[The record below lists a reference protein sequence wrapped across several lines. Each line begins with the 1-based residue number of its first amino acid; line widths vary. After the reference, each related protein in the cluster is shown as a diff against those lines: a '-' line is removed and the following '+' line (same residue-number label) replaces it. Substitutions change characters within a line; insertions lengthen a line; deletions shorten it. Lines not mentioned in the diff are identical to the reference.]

1 MTALAGRPR
10 TRVLAW
16 SLAALAPLVMAG
28 GLVLLGFNARVM
40 SPTRIGVYVF
50 AAVAVVV
57 YAGIGGL
64 IAARIPRN
72 PIGWLLCLTG
82 LALAVSLFLEQY
94 GLRGLATAPGSLPA
108 VRQITALGYGT
119 QQVAFVPLII
129 VLLLF
134 PDGRLPSRLWRPV
147 LWCAI
152 AATTGAGFAQMLQR
166 GTVVTGSL
174 TNALSAAHVS
184 YPNPLGIFPRH
195 GWYSDLLAVAGA
207 ITLVSAVL
215 AVVSV
220 FVRRRGASPELRQQ
234 LAWLAY
240 VGVLTFGCVVVL
252 IGYNLA
258 TPGGDGL
265 LGTVLFVLV
274 FGTPIFGI
282 PLACAVA
289 VLRYHLYDLDVVV
302 KRTVVAAL
310 VAATF
315 TAVYVLVVVA
325 VGAVTGRPGGNPLT
339 FVAAALAAV
348 LLQPVRTRAGQ
359 LADRLVYG
367 RRATPYEVL
376 SEFSE
381 QIAGTYSTE
390 DVLPRMARML
400 AEATG
405 AQQAEV
411 WLRAAGSE
419 QLEAAWPSANGSAA
433 PATAAAPGAEEPAS
447 PEESASHE
455 WHTSQEEPASPEG
468 PPGQTGPSGA
478 EEAGARAAG
487 AGNGRARSFVVEHH
501 GERLG
506 ALRITSSPREPLT
519 PAGERLVRDVAAQA
533 GLVLRNV
540 ALIEDLRASR
550 QRLVAAADEARRR
563 LERNLHDGAQ
573 QQLVALRITLQLARQ
588 LVADAP
594 GEAAELLAQT
604 EQEAQDALEELRDL
618 ARGIYPPLLAD
629 LGLPAALEAQ
639 ARKAP
644 LPVTV
649 QAEGI
654 GRYPQDVE
662 AAVYFCVLEAL
673 QNIAKYA
680 QASAAVVSL
689 GHDGG
694 RLTFTVSDDGRGFD
708 PAAAPTGTGVLGMA
722 DRLAALGGT
731 LRVSSA
737 PGHGTQVT
745 GRVPAAVD
753 TALSL
758 SSPRRD
764 VSGPLPVVRRVAEP
778 EFRLPERDPVAR
790 AHQQSG
796 ADPPSVG
803 PGAVGRAEVGQYP
816 VVPHAAQL
824 GVAPRHRHVGEP
836 QIGAGGPADREH
848 RPVPAAGQHQAR
860 QAHGPPRRPQL
871 PGEPVPRRRRPVGQ
885 PDAGPGWPQVVEQ
898 AGELARIPRLQRELQ
913 PVDEGLMRQ
922 AAVRG
927 PFLEHLDRF
936 VTVRVG
942 HPERRPLRIQGRHGQ
957 NDNPRE
963 QRPSRVLTAAGRPG
977 SLGGSVP
984 EVRSGC

>member
-10 TRVLAW
+10 TRALAW
-16 SLAALAPLVMAG
+16 SLAGLAPLVMAG

-40 SPTRIGVYVF
+40 SPTRIGVYGF

-82 LALAVSLFLEQY
+82 MALAVSLSLEQY

-119 QQVAFVPLII
+119 QQLAFVPLII

-134 PDGRLPSRLWRPV
+134 PDGRLTSRRWRPV

-152 AATTGAGFAQMLQR
+152 AATIGAGFAQMLQR

-240 VGVLTFGCVVVL
+240 VGGLTFCCVVVL

-258 TPGGDGL
+258 THGGDSL

-310 VAATF
+310 VTATF
-315 TAVYVLVVVA
+315 TAVYALVVVA

-381 QIAGTYSTE
+381 QVAGTYSTE

-405 AQQAEV
+405 AQRAEV
-411 WLRAAGSE
+411 WLRTGGSE
-419 QLEAAWPSANGSAA
+419 QLEAAWPSANGSAV
-433 PATAAAPGAEEPAS
+433 PATATASGAEEPAN
-447 PEESASHE
+447 PGESASQE
-455 WHTSQEEPASPEG
+455 GHTTQAVPTSPEG
-468 PPGQTGPSGA
+468 PTGQERPSGA
-478 EEAGARAAG
+478 EEADTRAAE
-487 AGNGRARSFVVEHH
+487 AAVNGRARAFVVEHQ

-649 QAEGI
+649 EAERI

-673 QNIAKYA
+673 QNVTKYA

-694 RLTFTVSDDGRGFD
+694 RLAFTVSDDGRGFD
-708 PAAAPTGTGVLGMA
+708 PAAAPPGTGVQGMA

-731 LRVSSA
+731 LHVSSA
-737 PGHGTQVT
+737 PGHGTRVT
-745 GRVPAAVD
+745 GRVPAAPEA
-753 TALSL
+753 ALSL
-758 SSPRRD
+758 SSPRRTPAARYRPPGGSQSLNSACPNATRSPARTSKPEPTRQRLAH
-764 VSGPLPVVRRVAEP
+764 VPLAEPRSASTQSSPVRRNSAWRHDTVISVSCRSELAARP
-778 EFRLPERDPVAR
+778 IVNTVPAPPRGSTRRGRRTVHHAARSSPVSPSHAAAARPVSLVRRPAGRRSLSRLASCPAYR
-790 AHQQSG
+790 ACSASSSRWMKVSCDRRPS
-796 ADPPSVG
+796 ADPSLSTLI
-803 PGAVGRAEVGQYP
+803 ASSRSASDT
-816 VVPHAAQL
+816 
-824 GVAPRHRHVGEP
+824 RS
-836 QIGAGGPADREH
+836 AGHCG
-848 RPVPAAGQHQAR
+848 
-860 QAHGPPRRPQL
+860 
-871 PGEPVPRRRRPVGQ
+871 
-885 PDAGPGWPQVVEQ
+885 
-898 AGELARIPRLQRELQ
+898 
-913 PVDEGLMRQ
+913 
-922 AAVRG
+922 
-927 PFLEHLDRF
+927 F
-936 VTVRVG
+936 
-942 HPERRPLRIQGRHGQ
+942 
-957 NDNPRE
+957 
-963 QRPSRVLTAAGRPG
+963 TAAMVKR
-977 SLGGSVP
+977 
-984 EVRSGC
+984 